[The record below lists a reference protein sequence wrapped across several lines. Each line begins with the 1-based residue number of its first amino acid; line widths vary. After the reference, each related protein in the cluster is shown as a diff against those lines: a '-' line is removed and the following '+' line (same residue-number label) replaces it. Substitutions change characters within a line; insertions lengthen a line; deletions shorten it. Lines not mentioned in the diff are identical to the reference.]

1 MKVVCI
7 SRGRKRFESQFCGGY
22 WYDEYKN
29 ELTLG
34 KVYEIIPNLKVSWG
48 YFDNGSHLIKTDNGN
63 DQYFNKEL
71 FIEFKEYRRKK
82 LEKLNEIQS
91 G

>member
-29 ELTLG
+29 ELTIG
-34 KVYEIIPNLKVSWG
+34 KVYETINRTIVSWG
-48 YFDNGSHLIKTDNGN
+48 YFDNDSHFIKTDSGN
-63 DQYFNKEL
+63 DQYFNKNL
-71 FIEFKEYRRKK
+71 FIELKEYRRRK
-82 LEKLNEIQS
+82 LEKLNEI
-91 G
+91 